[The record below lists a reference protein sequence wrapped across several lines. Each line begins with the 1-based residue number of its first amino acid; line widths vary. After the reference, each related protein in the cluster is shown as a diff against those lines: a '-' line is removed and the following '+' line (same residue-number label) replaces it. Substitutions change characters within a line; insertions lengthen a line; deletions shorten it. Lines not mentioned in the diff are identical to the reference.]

1 MSEPVDVIH
10 DYLRQIDK
18 EMTCSKKKKKQ
29 FLKRLQ
35 NDMEE
40 FAEEEETTL
49 TKSELEEHFGTPQS
63 IAESF
68 LETEPYSE
76 VKRTFDHKKAMRVFV
91 IAICVVI
98 FVVLIGYLVYDRQKK
113 AEFENGYVVTTLYE
127 EVEGTPSPTPKGT
140 IVYNDETE
148 GVS

>member
-40 FAEEEETTL
+40 FAEEEETAL
-49 TKSELEEHFGTPQS
+49 TESELEEHFGTPQS

-91 IAICVVI
+91 IVICVVM

-127 EVEGTPSPTPKGT
+127 EVEGTPSPSPEIVT
-140 IVYNDETE
+140 IN
-148 GVS
+148 

>member
-1 MSEPVDVIH
+1 MDVIH

-29 FLKRLQ
+29 FWKRLQ

-49 TKSELEEHFGTPQS
+49 TESELEEHFGTPQS

-98 FVVLIGYLVYDRQKK
+98 FVVLIGYLAYDRQKK
-113 AEFENGYVVTTLYE
+113 ANFENGYVVTTLYE
-127 EVEGTPSPTPKGT
+127 EDEGTPSPSPEGT
-140 IVYNDETE
+140 RVY
-148 GVS
+148 